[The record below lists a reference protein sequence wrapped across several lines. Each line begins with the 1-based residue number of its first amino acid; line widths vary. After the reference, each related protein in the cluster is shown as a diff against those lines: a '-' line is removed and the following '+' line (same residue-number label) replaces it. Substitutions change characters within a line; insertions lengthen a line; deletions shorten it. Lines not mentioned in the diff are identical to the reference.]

1 LPEEGY
7 LMIRR
12 TTLLVAAAALLA
24 TAGCRY
30 CASPYD
36 YCGPLFTG
44 DGCTPCAADSRAG
57 SIYSDQVIPVP
68 SYGAEVMQFGSD
80 ELRPVPDQMASGP
93 MPGVAQAASP
103 VTYHGGPSSGP
114 PNLFP
119 QSAQPPHR
127 LTGYPQPAPWLSQ
140 R

>member
-1 LPEEGY
+1 
-7 LMIRR
+7 MIRR
-12 TTLLVAAAALLA
+12 TTLLVAVALLA
-24 TAGCRY
+24 TTGCRY

-57 SIYSDQVIPVP
+57 SLYSDQVIPVP
-68 SYGAEVMQFGSD
+68 SYGSEVMHLGSN

-93 MPGVAQAASP
+93 MDGPMPGVEQPVSPATHQQAM
-103 VTYHGGPSSGP
+103 PSAIPG
-114 PNLFP
+114 LFRP
-119 QSAQPPHR
+119 TQSSHR
-127 LTGYPQPAPWLSQ
+127 MAGYAQPAPWLPQ